1 VSGFPARPTLD
12 AFGPTLRNR
21 GAVRDPTRD
30 VGADLLNLIRWQLAG
45 LGVCSPLA
53 FVAATFTAPDV
64 IAIAAEANGWQGASP
79 AIARASAGVY
89 VVRYEATYPD
99 KDGTLVATHFVGA
112 HLTYAGSGKLKAE
125 YDIAQGATINV
136 RLSDKTDAPVD
147 GSFFLTL
154 Y

>member
-1 VSGFPARPTLD
+1 MGGFPARPSLD

-45 LGVCSPLA
+45 LGACSPLA
-53 FVAATFTAPDV
+53 FVAVLFTPPATLAV
-64 IAIAAEANGWQGASP
+64 AAHANGWQGAAPALQLTSP
-79 AIARASAGVY
+79 GVY
-89 VVRYEATYPD
+89 AVTYELTYPD
-99 KDGTLVATHFVGA
+99 MDGNDVAANFVGA
-112 HLTYAGSGKLKAE
+112 HVTYNGSAKLKAE
-125 YDIAQGATINV
+125 YELEQGRIVHV
-136 RLSDKTDAPVD
+136 RLTDRNDAPAD

>member
-1 VSGFPARPTLD
+1 MSGFPIRPTLD

-53 FVAATFTAPDV
+53 LVAATFTAPDV
-64 IAIAAEANGWQGASP
+64 IAIAAQANGWQGAAP
-79 AIARASAGVY
+79 AITRSSAGVY
-89 VVRYEATYPD
+89 VVQYELSYPD
-99 KDGTLVATHFVGA
+99 KDGTLVATRFVGA
-112 HLTYAGSGKLKAE
+112 QVTYAGGGKLKAE
-125 YDIAQGATINV
+125 YDVAQGATINV
-136 RLSDKTDAPVD
+136 RLSDKADAPVD